1 MLEDSIMK
9 KETNKEKNS
18 NYIASFFHKY
28 KLVIMILIC
37 IPLFL
42 SVACYFSVPYFNQ
55 AGSSAW
61 LSFWGGYLGSVIM
74 AGITLFV
81 LDKQLA
87 QNHKENLCNAVLQ
100 IATLTNN
107 EEKTQIDKLG
117 DALIEF
123 QSSFDYLTINQI
135 AERML
140 NQQFLVSDVE
150 LLHKLIRDVDSKGFK
165 VDLLLK
171 PIPISDLKNKYNLI
185 YNKLYNGYG
194 LLIDDFIFFINLMK
208 DLPDDKDA
216 AKSMVLYRIKICK
229 IIDAKTNL
237 DIPGFKK
244 PKSIIEIIEENK
256 YYENILSNSSKIIQE
271 RLMHDV
277 KESSHLKEQLKT
289 TIINMLDYEYKCSN
303 DRFNEKIKVYE
314 DTEA

>member
-1 MLEDSIMK
+1 MK
-9 KETNKEKNS
+9 KETEKEKNC
-18 NYIASFFHKY
+18 NYIAPFFHKY
-28 KLVIMILIC
+28 KLMIMTLIC
-37 IPLFL
+37 IPLLL

-61 LSFWGGYLGSVIM
+61 LSFWGGYLGSVVM

-87 QNHKENLCNAVLQ
+87 QNHTENLCNAVLQ

-107 EEKTQIDKLG
+107 EEKTQIDRLG

-150 LLHKLIRDVDSKGFK
+150 LLSKLIRDVDSKGFK

-171 PIPISDLKNKYNLI
+171 PIPISDLINEYNLI

-194 LLIDDFIFFINLMK
+194 LLIGDFIFFINLMK

-216 AKSMVLYRIKICK
+216 AKYMVLYRINICK

-237 DIPGFKK
+237 DIPEFKK

-256 YYENILSNSSKIIQE
+256 YYENIQSNSSKIIQE

-277 KESSHLKEQLKT
+277 NESSHLKEQLKT
-289 TIINMLDYEYKCSN
+289 TIINMLDYEYKCIN
-303 DRFNEKIKVYE
+303 NNFNEKIKVYE
-314 DTEA
+314 YAKA

>member
-1 MLEDSIMK
+1 MK
-9 KETNKEKNS
+9 KETKKEKNS

-28 KLVIMILIC
+28 KLVIMTLIC
-37 IPLFL
+37 IPLLL

-81 LDKQLA
+81 LNKQLA

-100 IATLTNN
+100 IAILTNN

-150 LLHKLIRDVDSKGFK
+150 LLSKLIRDVDSKGFK

-171 PIPISDLKNKYNLI
+171 PIPTSNFIVEYNMI
-185 YNKLYNGYG
+185 YNRLYNGYG
-194 LLIDDFIFFINLMK
+194 LLIDDFIFFINLIK

-216 AKSMVLYRIKICK
+216 AKSIIIDKINKNK
-229 IIDAKTNL
+229 IIDAKINF
-237 DIPGFKK
+237 DIPGYKK
-244 PKSIIEIIEENK
+244 PKSIVEIIEEKK

-271 RLMHDV
+271 RLVQDV
-277 KESSHLKEQLKT
+277 NEGSRLKEELKT
-289 TIINMLDYEYKCSN
+289 AVINMLDYEYKCIN
-303 DRFNEKIKVYE
+303 DKFNEKIKIYE
-314 DTEA
+314 

>member
-1 MLEDSIMK
+1 MK
-9 KETNKEKNS
+9 KETKKEKNS

-28 KLVIMILIC
+28 KLVIMTLIC
-37 IPLFL
+37 IPLLL

-81 LDKQLA
+81 LNKQLA

-100 IATLTNN
+100 IAILTNN

-150 LLHKLIRDVDSKGFK
+150 LLSKLIRDVDSKGFK

-171 PIPISDLKNKYNLI
+171 PIPTSNFIVEYNMI
-185 YNKLYNGYG
+185 YNRLYNGYG
-194 LLIDDFIFFINLMK
+194 LLIDDFIFFINLIK

-216 AKSMVLYRIKICK
+216 AKSIIIDKINKNK
-229 IIDAKTNL
+229 IIDAKINF
-237 DIPGFKK
+237 DIPGYKK
-244 PKSIIEIIEENK
+244 PKSIVEIIEEKK

-271 RLMHDV
+271 RLVQDV
-277 KESSHLKEQLKT
+277 NEGSRLKEELKT
-289 TIINMLDYEYKCSN
+289 AVINMLDYEYKCIN
-303 DRFNEKIKVYE
+303 DKFNEKNKNI
-314 DTEA
+314 

>member
-1 MLEDSIMK
+1 MK
-9 KETNKEKNS
+9 KETEKEKNC
-18 NYIASFFHKY
+18 NYIAPFFHKY
-28 KLVIMILIC
+28 KLMIMTLIC
-37 IPLFL
+37 IPLLL

-81 LDKQLA
+81 LNKQLA

-100 IATLTNN
+100 IAILTNN

-150 LLHKLIRDVDSKGFK
+150 LLSKLIRDVDSKGFK

-171 PIPISDLKNKYNLI
+171 PIPTSNFIVEYNMI
-185 YNKLYNGYG
+185 YNRLYNGYG
-194 LLIDDFIFFINLMK
+194 LLIDDFIFFINLIK
-208 DLPDDKDA
+208 DLLDDKDA
-216 AKSMVLYRIKICK
+216 AKSIIIDKINKNK
-229 IIDAKTNL
+229 IIDAKINF
-237 DIPGFKK
+237 DIPGYKK
-244 PKSIIEIIEENK
+244 PKSIVEIIEEKK

-271 RLMHDV
+271 RLVQDV
-277 KESSHLKEQLKT
+277 NEGSRLKEELKT
-289 TIINMLDYEYKCSN
+289 AVINMLDYEYKCIN
-303 DRFNEKIKVYE
+303 DKFNEKIKIYE
-314 DTEA
+314 

>member
-1 MLEDSIMK
+1 MK
-9 KETNKEKNS
+9 KETEKEKNC
-18 NYIASFFHKY
+18 NYIAPFFHKY
-28 KLVIMILIC
+28 KLMIMTLIC
-37 IPLFL
+37 IPLLL

-81 LDKQLA
+81 LNKQLA

-100 IATLTNN
+100 IAILTNN

-150 LLHKLIRDVDSKGFK
+150 LLSKLIRDVDSKGFK

-171 PIPISDLKNKYNLI
+171 PIPTSNFIVEYNMI
-185 YNKLYNGYG
+185 YNRLYNGYG
-194 LLIDDFIFFINLMK
+194 LLIDDFIFFINLIK

-216 AKSMVLYRIKICK
+216 AKSIIIDKINKNK
-229 IIDAKTNL
+229 IIDAKINF
-237 DIPGFKK
+237 DIPGYKK
-244 PKSIIEIIEENK
+244 PKSIVEIIEEKK

-271 RLMHDV
+271 RLVQDV
-277 KESSHLKEQLKT
+277 NEGSRLKEELKT
-289 TIINMLDYEYKCSN
+289 AVINMLDYEYKCIN
-303 DRFNEKIKVYE
+303 DKFNEKIKIYE
-314 DTEA
+314 